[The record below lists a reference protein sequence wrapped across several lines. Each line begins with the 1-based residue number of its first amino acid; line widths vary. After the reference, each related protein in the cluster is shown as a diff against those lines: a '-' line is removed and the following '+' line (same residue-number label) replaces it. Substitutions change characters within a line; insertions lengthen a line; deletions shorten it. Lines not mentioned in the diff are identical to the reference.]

1 MRYNEPELEII
12 EIENVNT
19 LVESGTIDNSGTITE
34 PDVDLFG

>member
-19 LVESGTIDNSGTITE
+19 LVESGTIDNNDTITE